1 MNLET
6 MSVEKLASLYNTLK
20 NDPNFDDSIPD
31 DDALSD
37 HDPVDST
44 FDDSAIDGY
53 YIGMMS
59 GTSLDAL
66 DAVLCRFVNNPERPL
81 EIIATHSRP
90 FAPELRMLLLALC
103 TPNGT
108 KQIAQGE
115 FAGLSEL
122 DFWGLGSRL
131 YGEFASEVVLELLDK
146 TDLTADDVVAIGCH
160 GQTVRHRP
168 NLGFSLQL
176 LDPNVLAERT
186 AISVVSDFRR
196 RDMAV
201 GGQGAPLVPAFHQA
215 IFGQNDEPDSV
226 QVVLNLGGIANI
238 TVLGETVTGYDTGVA
253 NLLLDAWADRHL
265 GVPFDKN
272 GDWAKSGAVDFGLLD
287 RLMSHEFL
295 QLPAPKSTGREA
307 FNLAWLDSVLS
318 EFELSA
324 QDVQATLCEF
334 TALSAS
340 REIDKFAKSQNTLFV
355 CGGGAYNLHLLSVLE
370 RLLPDW
376 HVCTTALVGISPSWV
391 ESCAF
396 AWLAR
401 QSILMQSGNVPAVT
415 GAACGVVLGQV
426 CFA

>member
-1 MNLET
+1 MMTTHNSSKITSTDLATILDGNLDSDFET
-6 MSVEKLASLYNTLK
+6 DL
-20 NDPNFDDSIPD
+20 NDSFDN
-31 DDALSD
+31 DA
-37 HDPVDST
+37 
-44 FDDSAIDGY
+44 IQGY

-66 DAVLCRFVNNPERPL
+66 DAVLCRFIDDPNQPL
-81 EIIATHSRP
+81 EIVATHSRP
-90 FAPELRMLLLALC
+90 FAPELKMLLLALC
-103 TPNGT
+103 TPNAT
-108 KQIAQGE
+108 NDIAQGE
-115 FAGLSEL
+115 FHGLSEL

-131 YGEFASEVVLELLDK
+131 YAEFASDIVSELLKKANFAAQDII
-146 TDLTADDVVAIGCH
+146 AIGCH

-168 NLGFSLQL
+168 HLGFSLQL

-186 AISVVSDFRR
+186 AITVVSDFRR

-201 GGQGAPLVPAFHQA
+201 GGQGAPLVPAFHRA
-215 IFGQNDEPDSV
+215 IFGKNDDKDSV

-238 TVLGETVTGYDTGVA
+238 TVLDSAVTGYDTGVA
-253 NLLLDAWADRHL
+253 NLLLDGWANRHL

-272 GDWAKSGAVDFGLLD
+272 GDWAKSGAVDFVLLD

-295 QLPAPKSTGREA
+295 SEPAPKSTGREA
-307 FNLAWLDSVLS
+307 FNLSWLDDVLTDFDVS
-318 EFELSA
+318 P

-340 REIDKFAKSQNTLFV
+340 REIDKFAKTQNTLFV
-355 CGGGAYNLHLLSVLE
+355 CGGGAYNTHLLSAFE
-370 RLLPDW
+370 RLLPNW
-376 HVCTTALVGISPSWV
+376 HVCTTSLLGISPSWV

-401 QSILMQSGNVPAVT
+401 QSILMQAGNVPAVT
-415 GAACGVVLGQV
+415 GAACDVVLGQV